1 MENDINKMTIGD
13 VFKTDVF
20 EEKLNKQKEKFKGIK
35 ELRPVCREMLT
46 LDNETIKQLY
56 VEVCA
61 GTCKRLSTVQR
72 EFTRALVNRALK
84 QAIKTLKNEQEQ
96 SKTFNDEN

>member
-1 MENDINKMTIGD
+1 MKPIEEMNIGE
-13 VFKTDVF
+13 VMQTATFA
-20 EEKLNKQKEKFKGIK
+20 EKLNKQKEKFKGIK